1 MKKTLSILCAM
12 AALTLL
18 AAPAKAGDASV
29 GVYGSYWDTED
40 ADQGYGG
47 GVKVDFARF
56 IELRAGYFSDV
67 TSDNPQPLGN
77 DFKLRV
83 VPLEA
88 GLVFKFAPND
98 RFTPYLGG
106 GASYLLLDT
115 NRGNIDNELG
125 WYGVVGADIK
135 TDHGFGVMLE
145 GTYRS
150 VDSTIRDR
158 GDDTTVDDR
167 VDVQLRGFGANLG
180 LVWSF

>member
-1 MKKTLSILCAM
+1 MRRILLTLSAVAVLA
-12 AALTLL
+12 LL
-18 AAPAKAGDASV
+18 AAPAKAQSSSV
-29 GVYGSYWDTED
+29 GVFGSYWDTKD

-47 GVKVDFARF
+47 GVKFDFARYL
-56 IELRAGYFSDV
+56 ELRASYFSDV
-67 TSDNPQPLGN
+67 TSNNPVPGRG

-83 VPLEA
+83 VPLEG
-88 GLVFKFAPND
+88 GLVYKFQPND
-98 RFTPYLGG
+98 RFTPYLGA

-125 WYGVVGADIK
+125 WYAVGGADIK

-145 GTYRS
+145 AIYRS

-158 GDDTTVDDR
+158 GNDTTVDTN
-167 VDVQLRGFGANLG
+167 VDLQLRGFGANVG

>member
-12 AALTLL
+12 AALALL
-18 AAPAKAGDASV
+18 AGPAKAADL
-29 GVYGSYWDTED
+29 GVFGTYWDTRD
-40 ADQGYGG
+40 ADQGYGVG
-47 GVKVDFARF
+47 GKVDFARF
-56 IELRAGYFSDV
+56 LELRASYFSDV
-67 TSDNPQPLGN
+67 TSNNPVPGRG

-88 GLVFKFAPND
+88 GLVYKFAPNE
-98 RFTPYLGG
+98 RFTPYVGG

-125 WYGVVGADIK
+125 WYGVVGADVK
-135 TDHGFGVMLE
+135 TDHGFGVMVE

-150 VDSTIRDR
+150 VDSTIRDS
-158 GDDTTVDDR
+158 GTDTTVDTR
-167 VDVQLRGFGANLG
+167 VDLQLRGFGANVG

>member
-1 MKKTLSILCAM
+1 MNMKKTLSILCAM
-12 AALTLL
+12 AALSLL
-18 AAPAKAGDASV
+18 AAPAKAADI
-29 GVYGSYWDTED
+29 GVFGSYWDTRD
-40 ADQGYGG
+40 ADQGYGP
-47 GVKVDFARF
+47 GVKIDFARF
-56 IELRAGYFSDV
+56 LEVRASYFSDV
-67 TSDNPQPLGN
+67 TSDNPFPLRN
-77 DFKLRV
+77 DFKIRV

-88 GLVFKFAPND
+88 GLVFKFAPNE

-125 WYGVVGADIK
+125 WYGVAGADIK
-135 TDHGFGVMLE
+135 TDHGFGVMVE

-167 VDVQLRGFGANLG
+167 VDLQLRGFGANVG